1 MDAAEGRAQVT
12 ARMHQHL
19 KVLHELRGPQVDEAL
34 IQARRRLKAW
44 QAARLARTHAELLTH
59 PRWAPAARFFL
70 DDLYGAHDLHQRDE
84 DVGRVVPKMER
95 LLPRQA
101 LQTLERALRMD
112 ALSEALDADLADRL
126 MQRGLLSKPDDLDEI
141 AYAQAYRESVRDPSR
156 MAERIEQ
163 VDLVEHI
170 GQSLDHLTRLP
181 MLATSLK
188 LMKKPAELAGLAAL
202 HAFLHRGFTAFA
214 HMKGA
219 DEFLQR
225 IVQGEREQMQR
236 WSA

>member
-1 MDAAEGRAQVT
+1 
-12 ARMHQHL
+12 
-19 KVLHELRGPQVDEAL
+19 
-34 IQARRRLKAW
+34 
-44 QAARLARTHAELLTH
+44 
-59 PRWAPAARFFL
+59 
-70 DDLYGAHDLHQRDE
+70 
-84 DVGRVVPKMER
+84 
-95 LLPRQA
+95 
-101 LQTLERALRMD
+101 
-112 ALSEALDADLADRL
+112 
-126 MQRGLLSKPDDLDEI
+126 
-141 AYAQAYRESVRDPSR
+141 
-156 MAERIEQ
+156 
-163 VDLVEHI
+163 
-170 GQSLDHLTRLP
+170 